1 MSNSKI
7 STQPIVS
14 IIIATFNAE
23 NFITKALDS
32 VAAQTMQ
39 QWECL
44 IVDGG
49 SQDRTLSIIEQYAAK
64 DSRFRYRSEPD
75 HGIFDAFNKGWKQ
88 ATGEWIL
95 YLGADDQLL
104 ENGLELL
111 LNAADPNTDIVY
123 GDNYLLFPNGK
134 KKIRGV
140 QNLSALRYIMPSS
153 HQSFIVRHKI
163 FELLNGFDLHYP
175 ICGDLDFMQRA
186 RNAGCKFK
194 QIQEPISIFY
204 VGGVSTDNIK
214 GEWERYLINKKNKT
228 LLCPFLVFLYFFIK
242 GFLVTIKHRLNI

>member
-49 SQDRTLSIIEQYAAK
+49 SQDRTLSIVEQYAAK

-75 HGIFDAFNKGWKQ
+75 RGIFDAFNKGWKQ

-140 QNLSALRYIMPSS
+140 QKISTIKYTMPSS
-153 HQSFIVRHKI
+153 HQSFIVRRKV
-163 FELLNGFDLHYP
+163 FEHLQGFDLNFH
-175 ICGDLDFMQRA
+175 ICSDFDFIQRA
-186 RNAGCKFK
+186 MLAKFRLK
-194 QIQEPISIFY
+194 QIDAPIVIY
-204 VGGVSTDNIK
+204 NVGGLSTDNLQ
-214 GEWERYLINKKNKT
+214 GEWERYRIYKKNKT
-228 LLCPFLVFLYFFIK
+228 LTWPFLVFSGYYIK
-242 GFLVTIKHRLNI
+242 GILIKIKHKLNI